1 MVSRFWDISSGIGP
15 CLPLAGD
22 CANFTPTP
30 EENNHTA
37 PTTLKAP
44 VFKISYRAP
53 FHSYKSLL
61 RSPVFKSM
69 LKTNMVESRWGRI
82 VLPDVEVKTGRDLL
96 FFLYNGRMKPDSDL
110 VGLLSLADKYDI
122 QVNLLV

>member
-1 MVSRFWDISSGIGP
+1 V
-15 CLPLAGD
+15 
-22 CANFTPTP
+22 
-30 EENNHTA
+30 

-69 LKTNMVESRWGRI
+69 LKTNMVESRWG
-82 VLPDVEVKTGRDLL
+82 
-96 FFLYNGRMKPDSDL
+96 
-110 VGLLSLADKYDI
+110 
-122 QVNLLV
+122 